1 MKKSLIL
8 QIVEG
13 VLMVGAVIFG
23 FAAENQMRIEANEEA
38 RKELELKDHSGKEDE
53 AAE

>member
-38 RKELELKDHSGKEDE
+38 RKELEDQSGKEDE